1 MFGPATVSLLVVV
14 LLLSLLTRQAP
25 LLLLALALLLAAGL
39 SKLWERYCLVG
50 LEYRRRFS
58 QRRVNF
64 GEPVELE
71 IEVVNRKILPL
82 AWLEIEDEVPK
93 ALPIPRGHLLTSH
106 KVGRAIL
113 ANLIALRPYERVR
126 RRYVLPCQTR
136 GEHVFGPVRLKTG
149 DLFGLVTRELD
160 LDARESLIVYPRV
173 VPLARLGL
181 PARQPLGDLR
191 TQSWLFEDPS
201 RFVGA
206 REHRPG
212 DSLRRI
218 HWGASARSG
227 RLQVKVFE
235 ATTSHQLAL
244 FLDLNTTG
252 PWWNLTY
259 DADVL
264 ELGITTA
271 ASLARW
277 AIEQGYP
284 VGLATNGMHRG
295 QLGRVA
301 VDSGAGPN
309 QLQQLLEAL
318 ARLEPFAT
326 RPFARVVAEGARRL
340 PFGATVVVVAA
351 GLDAAVVAELLA
363 LRRRGHP
370 VVTVLTMDRP
380 IVGSLDGIVVRR
392 VGPPESWR
400 ELPTLEVAR

>member
-25 LLLLALALLLAAGL
+25 LLLLALSLLLAAGL

-58 QRRVNF
+58 KPRVNF

-82 AWLEIEDEVPK
+82 AWLEIEDDVPK
-93 ALPIPRGHLLTSH
+93 ALPIPRAHLQTSH
-106 KVGRAIL
+106 KVGRAL
-113 ANLIALRPYERVR
+113 LVNLLALRPYERVR

-160 LDARESLIVYPRV
+160 LDARESLVVYPRV
-173 VPLARLGL
+173 VPLTRLGL

-191 TQSWLFEDPS
+191 VQSWLFEDPS

-271 ASLARW
+271 GSLARW

-295 QLGRVA
+295 QIGRVA

-309 QLQQLLEAL
+309 QLQLVLEAL

-326 RPFARVVAEGARRL
+326 RPFAQIVADGARRL
-340 PFGATVVVVAA
+340 GYGSTVVVIAA
-351 GLDAAVVAELLA
+351 GLDAPIVAELLG

-370 VVTVLTMDRP
+370 VVTVLTGDRP
-380 IVGSLDGIVVRR
+380 ISGSLDGIVVRR
-392 VGPPESWR
+392 VGPPEAWR
-400 ELPTLEVAR
+400 AVPTLELVP